1 MTALSF
7 SFIVI
12 IIPII
17 MSRIF
22 NKEGLPATVGKGVA
36 QGSTGLELGNGKLAG
51 QVSGC
56 QAFF

>member
-12 IIPII
+12 IIPVI

-22 NKEGLPATVGKGVA
+22 NKEGLPATVGKGIA
-36 QGSTGLELGNGKLAG
+36 QGRTGLELGNGKPAG
-51 QVSGC
+51 QASGC
-56 QAFF
+56 PAFF